1 MINFP
6 ISFLFVPAN
15 RPEFFKKAE
24 ISKAQS
30 IIFDLEDSVPKE
42 EKNISRKR
50 LSEFLIDRVKGKEA
64 VIRINS
70 LDTEEGKE
78 DLETFNSLPKG
89 IFSLIIPKLE
99 EVNNLQK
106 IPSKLKLI
114 LLIETPHAVKKID
127 TLASDPRVIGLALGQ
142 ADLSTSLGS
151 DMSWDSLLFSRS
163 KIILE
168 CAINN
173 LFSIDG
179 PCMDV
184 SSEKKLLE
192 ECRLSR
198 SLGFNSKMAIHPSQ
212 IDVINKNFSPSEE
225 EIGEAKSILKAFSES
240 KEGVILFEGK
250 IIDIPI
256 VKTME
261 RRLKL
266 AGLKLDY

>member
-1 MINFP
+1 M
-6 ISFLFVPAN
+6 
-15 RPEFFKKAE
+15 
-24 ISKAQS
+24 SKTQS

-70 LDTEEGKE
+70 LDTEEVKE
-78 DLETFNSLPKG
+78 DLETFNTLPKG

-212 IDVINKNFSPSEE
+212 IDAINKNFFPSED
-225 EIGEAKSILKAFSES
+225 EILEAQLIIKAFKES
-240 KEGVILFEGK
+240 KEGVISFDGK
-250 IIDIPI
+250 MIDKPL
-256 VKTME
+256 VEAKEKVLLM
-261 RRLKL
+261 
-266 AGLKLDY
+266 AGLNPKK